1 MVVRGTRLDES
12 RLETLAAKE
21 LRGEAF
27 TPAEEAFLKQTVHVR
42 TEREKGEC
50 GEKGPIRT
58 FYTGWYC
65 DLFYPN
71 PANNIDRFV
80 PTVADVHTDTNGGGR
95 VLEVGVGHATLGVIA
110 IDNGPDVMAYVG
122 PLYTYYE
129 FTHPVGDRLTDQQF
143 SGMLLS
149 SGSPPRPAWVSSF
162 QPPPA
167 PRAPHVP

>member
-1 MVVRGTRLDES
+1 MSE
-12 RLETLAAKE
+12 
-21 LRGEAF
+21 F
-27 TPAEEAFLKQTVHVR
+27 I
-42 TEREKGEC
+42 REQGGQEII
-50 GEKGPIRT
+50 GVNRVEGPIVIVEGAGDVGYDET
-58 FYTGWYC
+58 VEI
-65 DLFYPN
+65 
-71 PANNIDRFV
+71 IDSLG
-80 PTVADVHTDTNGGGR
+80 TVRRGR

-143 SGMLLS
+143 SWMLLS
-149 SGSPPRPAWVSSF
+149 SGAPPRPAWVSSF